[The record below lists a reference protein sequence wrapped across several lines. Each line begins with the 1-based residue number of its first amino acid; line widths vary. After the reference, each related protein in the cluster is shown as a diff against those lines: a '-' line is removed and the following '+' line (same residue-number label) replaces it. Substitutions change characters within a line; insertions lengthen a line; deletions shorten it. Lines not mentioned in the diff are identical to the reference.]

1 MISMKSLA
9 GFVTVGALAG
19 AALIGSASADQQGA
33 KASKPVQAKVGEKA
47 PNFTLTDTDGTQHS
61 LSDFA
66 GKVIVLEWFNP
77 GCPFVVKHHE
87 KNKTMSDLAAEFG
100 AKDVVWVAINSGA
113 PGKQGHGLELNKKFK
128 KDWGINYPILLDE
141 PGEVGK
147 MYGAR
152 TTPQM
157 YIIDKDGVLRY
168 NGAIDNDPSAGTLG
182 TVNYVRQALNEVLAG
197 ETVTT
202 PETRPYGCSVKYN

>member
-9 GFVTVGALAG
+9 GFVTVAALATG
-19 AALIGSASADQQGA
+19 AMVGVASANAPEAA
-33 KASKPVQAKVGEKA
+33 KAKIGEKA
-47 PNFTLTDTDGTQHS
+47 PNFTLTDTDGKQHS
-61 LSDFA
+61 LSDFQ
-66 GKVIVLEWFNP
+66 GKVVVLEWFNP

-87 KNKTMSDLAAEFG
+87 KNKTMADLAKEFA

-113 PGKQGHGLELNKKFK
+113 PGKQGHGLELNKEFK
-128 KDWGINYPILLDE
+128 AKWGINYPLLLDE
-141 PGEVGK
+141 PGEVGR

-182 TVNYVRQALNEVLAG
+182 TINYVRQALNEVIAG